1 MPNLVI
7 MRVHYPYLV
16 PEAAVNPYSV
26 AAVRELSGF
35 FRGSR
40 NMPVHTKLLRN
51 KIPFSR
57 LSESSLRAVCQ
68 TVSLADYG
76 KDDVIVDYDEDSDLI
91 PYLVI
96 GSVTRTALDGRETVI
111 ENLSDSAQLGLINT
125 RPSRFRLTAAK
136 SNTIVFWVRSALVER
151 AKQQQADKGLVVEFE

>member
-1 MPNLVI
+1 MPNPVI
-7 MRVHYPYLV
+7 VRVHYPYLG
-16 PEAAVNPYSV
+16 PDAAVNPYSA
-26 AAVRELSGF
+26 AAVRELSD
-35 FRGSR
+35 
-40 NMPVHTKLLRN
+40 TKLLRN